1 MLAGVAL
8 VASWIP
14 ARTAAKVDPLE
25 AVGTDYLTVGA
36 ATGMVGVAMCRR
48 AQRLDDQQR
57 C

>member
-1 MLAGVAL
+1 LAGVAL